1 MKFPGHRRQSG
12 TTIVEMALV
21 TPVFLLIFLALV
33 EYGLMFFTTLSMQYA
48 VREGARYA
56 ITGQT
61 NLDPAA
67 GVGQRYAAVIA
78 SIRDN
83 SMGQYDKVSPVIS
96 VNGTSYATSQ
106 YSNGMF
112 GAPGAIIVLQLDCA
126 WVVTTPLLSSLFADG
141 KYHFTVAATMRNE
154 YFP

>member
-1 MKFPGHRRQSG
+1 MRPRRQSG

-61 NLDPAA
+61 DLDPAT
-67 GVGQRYAAVIA
+67 GPGQRYAAVIA
-78 SIRDN
+78 SIRNN
-83 SMGQYDKVSPVIS
+83 SMGQFDKVEPVIS
-96 VNGTSYATSQ
+96 VNGKSYTTSQ

-126 WVVTTPLLSSLFADG
+126 WVVTTPLLSTLFADG
-141 KYHFTVAATMRNE
+141 KYHFAVAATMRNE